1 VISEGVYAR
10 YLHGAMGKQEGIDMN
25 AMRAGV
31 DGLTT
36 RALESIRR
44 LL

>member
-1 VISEGVYAR
+1 
-10 YLHGAMGKQEGIDMN
+10 MGQQDGIDMN

-36 RALESIRR
+36 RALESMTR